1 MELVLLGKMFTL
13 FVGFVCGYTVNL
25 INSSVNMTWDKFKL
39 NLSNTFRNTATPQ
52 ETREFNEYLSVL
64 VAFAFVM
71 TLSLFIVFIEA

>member
-13 FVGFVCGYTVNL
+13 FVGFVCGFTVNL
-25 INSSVNMTWDKFKL
+25 INQSTGMTWEKFKT
-39 NLSNTFRNTATPQ
+39 NVKRSFKETATPQ